1 MKQNKKGVSDVV
13 ASVLMIML
21 VIVAIGIIYSFV
33 VPFVKNSLQK
43 STECL
48 SYKES
53 YLFDESFPFNCYSS
67 IESTYKFSVKA
78 NLDDSLAE
86 NVGGLK
92 LVLVDQNGLTKILEI
107 KDGGVSSKSENGIW
121 VMGDETNN
129 LRVPKRGGTIT
140 YGFTAPVGSKFVS
153 AEVYPFLKSD
163 RICADSKESINLR
176 EC

>member
-107 KDGGVSSKSENGIW
+107 KDGASGKIKKFNHFAGFKGLHYLKDGNSIVYLTGLTEDGNLKGFEIKYESGEYVPAYKVFTQKSNP
-121 VMGDETNN
+121 DFF
-129 LRVPKRGGTIT
+129 K
-140 YGFTAPVGSKFVS
+140 
-153 AEVYPFLKSD
+153 
-163 RICADSKESINLR
+163 
-176 EC
+176 